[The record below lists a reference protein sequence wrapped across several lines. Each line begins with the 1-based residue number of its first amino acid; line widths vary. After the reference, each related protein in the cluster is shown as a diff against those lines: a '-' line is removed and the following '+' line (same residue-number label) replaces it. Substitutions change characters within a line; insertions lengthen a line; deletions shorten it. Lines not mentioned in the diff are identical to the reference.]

1 MSSIMINPQVNYTI
15 LVKKKIIGRFKFT
28 AVFYGDKGMAE
39 ISYLTEAQNEAS
51 TTGGMIKVVVKAA
64 AVIDLLAES
73 DQPMS
78 LTALSKHLGIA
89 RSTLHGILATLI
101 SVGYVCKEDES
112 GDYRL
117 GLHLFEIG
125 NKISQKIDERKIAK
139 PYMRALSEKTGETV
153 HLAVLQDG
161 EVLYINKQESNNSIR
176 IITESGLKLPAH
188 CTGVGKALLSGLSNE
203 QIRHIAAKKGLAK
216 YTETTI
222 TDIDILLQEI
232 KKIQKQG
239 YASDQQ
245 EFMVG
250 LRCVAI
256 PVRNMK
262 GKVVCAISISG
273 PVSRM
278 SGDLF
283 EMKKRYLI
291 KTAYAIS
298 KELGFGGDAR

>member
-1 MSSIMINPQVNYTI
+1 
-15 LVKKKIIGRFKFT
+15 
-28 AVFYGDKGMAE
+28 MAE
-39 ISYLTEAQNEAS
+39 ISYLAGTHNDTS
-51 TTGGMIKVVVKAA
+51 TGGVVKVVVKAA

-73 DQPMS
+73 DVPMS
-78 LTALSKHLGIA
+78 LTALSKRLGIA

-101 SVGYVCKEDES
+101 NVGYVCKEERS

-117 GLHLFEIG
+117 GLRLFEIG
-125 NKISQKIDERKIAK
+125 NKISQKIDERKVAK

-188 CTGVGKALLSGLSNE
+188 CTGVGKALLSGLSDE
-203 QIRHIAAKKGLAK
+203 QIRQVAEKKGLAK
-216 YTETTI
+216 YTETTV
-222 TDIDILLQEI
+222 TDIGILLKEI
-232 KKIQKQG
+232 EKIRKQG

-245 EFMVG
+245 EFMIG

-256 PVRNMK
+256 PIRNMS

-291 KTAYAIS
+291 KTAHAIS
-298 KELGFGGDAR
+298 KELGFGGDAH